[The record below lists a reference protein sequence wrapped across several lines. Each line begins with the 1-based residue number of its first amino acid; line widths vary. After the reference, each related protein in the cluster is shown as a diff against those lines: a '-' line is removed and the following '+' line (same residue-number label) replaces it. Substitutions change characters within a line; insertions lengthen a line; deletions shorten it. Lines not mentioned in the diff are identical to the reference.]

1 MIVTAMEPRGGKVI
15 NGAIVLEEA
24 DDLEEGASV
33 TVWVGDPSEPVKVSD
48 EELDLIREGQAAAV
62 RGELLDARAFLEELR
77 NEE

>member
-1 MIVTAMEPRGGKVI
+1 MISEAMEPRGGKVI

-33 TVWVGDPSEPVKVSD
+33 TVWVGDPSEPVEVSA
-48 EELDLIREGQAAAV
+48 EELDLIREGQAVAA

-77 NEE
+77 NEA